1 MRIIYLILQEIFNFT
16 IFNTSK
22 NYSMSSLPFS
32 SLHTVV
38 IKTGLFSKIVCTYEF
53 FSPNQTKAD
62 FDQTIKIY
70 QQQQLMPRFDIFAHY
85 IDLLGVYYGEMWL
98 EGMSCWQWNDT
109 Q

>member
-1 MRIIYLILQEIFNFT
+1 MNF
-16 IFNTSK
+16 
-22 NYSMSSLPFS
+22 FS
-32 SLHTVV
+32 S
-38 IKTGLFSKIVCTYEF
+38 
-53 FSPNQTKAD
+53 NQTKAD